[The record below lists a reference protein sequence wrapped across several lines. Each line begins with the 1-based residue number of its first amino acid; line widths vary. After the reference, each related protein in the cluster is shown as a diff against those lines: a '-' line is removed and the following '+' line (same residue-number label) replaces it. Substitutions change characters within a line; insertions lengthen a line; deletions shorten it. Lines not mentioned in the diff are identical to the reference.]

1 MSKARTSSGSVERKS
16 GTKKLDDALLDARID
31 ANKIDYPKHVLYVV
45 GLVTSF
51 LPAYLAHAV
60 FDLPWTNPMNMPLF
74 VVVLATTSYMLAQ
87 AYSVMIESEFWKR
100 QRHYAEVKDEDS
112 KQLRKL
118 RLQVALGYTLF
129 LINGLFFVI
138 CTLFHVYI
146 FRHAD
151 PRASLILSPSFTSA
165 LLWLIAQKNE
175 ESRKRRMSAHK

>member
-1 MSKARTSSGSVERKS
+1 MSKRTSSQSAERS
-16 GTKKLDDALLDARID
+16 QTKRDEALLNERIN
-31 ANKIDYPKHVLYVV
+31 ANKIEFPKQVLYVV

-60 FDLPWTNPMNMPLF
+60 FDLPWTRVANMPLYAI
-74 VVVLATTSYMLAQ
+74 VLASTSYMLAQ

-100 QRHYAEVKDEDS
+100 QRHYAEVKEEDE
-112 KQLRKL
+112 KLLRKL

-129 LINGLFFVI
+129 LVNGLFFVI

-151 PRASLILSPSFTSA
+151 PRASLILSPTFTAA

-175 ESRKRRMSAHK
+175 ESRKRRMALHK

>member
-1 MSKARTSSGSVERKS
+1 MSKARNSSGSVDRSS
-16 GTKKLDDALLDARID
+16 GKKRDDALLDARID
-31 ANKIDYPKHVLYVV
+31 ANKIDYPKQVLYVV

-60 FDLPWTNPMNMPLF
+60 YDLPWTNPVNLPLF
-74 VVVLATTSYMLAQ
+74 VIVLAATSFMLAQ

-100 QRHYAEVKDEDS
+100 QRHYAEVKDEDA

-129 LINGLFFVI
+129 FINGAFFVL
-138 CTLFHVYI
+138 CTLFQVYI
-146 FRHAD
+146 LRQAD
-151 PRASLILSPSFTSA
+151 SRASFILSPTLTSA
-165 LLWLIAQKNE
+165 VLWLVAQKNE